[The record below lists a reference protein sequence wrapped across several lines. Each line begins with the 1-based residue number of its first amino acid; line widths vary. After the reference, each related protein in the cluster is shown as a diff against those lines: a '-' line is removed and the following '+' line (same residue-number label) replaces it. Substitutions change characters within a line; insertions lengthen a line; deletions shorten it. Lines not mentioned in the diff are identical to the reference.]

1 MNNIFILEFPI
12 NMINTRVVVTERLR
26 WLTSEQKLNTTELLA
41 PLHCFWTHTQGRLGF
56 VG

>member
-41 PLHCFWTHTQGRLGF
+41 PLHCFWTHTQGVWGL
-56 VG
+56 